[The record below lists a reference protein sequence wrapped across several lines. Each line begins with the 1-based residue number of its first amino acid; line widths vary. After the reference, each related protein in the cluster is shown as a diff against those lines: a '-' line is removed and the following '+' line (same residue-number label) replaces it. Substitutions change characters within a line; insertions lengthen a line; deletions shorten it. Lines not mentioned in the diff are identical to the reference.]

1 MTKKD
6 KLHKRTMKI
15 ISRGG
20 VILLKKDGWY
30 LSCWTNIA
38 GGPDTKHFASRE
50 YALPID
56 NLQWAFALAPLYN
69 CKIVSAYP
77 KKKERLQPLG

>member
-1 MTKKD
+1 MTKKE

-15 ISRGG
+15 LNRGG
-20 VILLKKDGWY
+20 LIFLKRADGYY
-30 LSCWTNIA
+30 LSCWTKIA

-56 NLQWAFALAPLYN
+56 NLLWAFTLAPLYD
-69 CKIVSAYP
+69 CKVVSIY
-77 KKKERLQPLG
+77 G